1 MKLRLLILTLLC
13 AAVAASNAQAGLQL
27 QTVARDRLQTTSRVA
42 TKDCGFQANYTGVDD
57 LLLECGGP
65 HGSAKAKYDFY
76 LPSTLYGTPAMHVYG
91 DKLCCAHSR
100 IRRRLVKVAK
110 RHYRIVVSVA
120 KRTRFDLRS
129 VSLSYYVTT

>member
-13 AAVAASNAQAGLQL
+13 AAVVVPSAQAGLQL
-27 QTVARDRLQTTSRVA
+27 QARDGLQTTSRVA
-42 TKDCGFQANYTGVDD
+42 TKDCGFQANYAGLDD
-57 LLLECGGP
+57 LLLECGGS

-76 LPSTLYGTPAMHVYG
+76 LPSTFYGTPDMTVYG